1 MELAVAT
8 EDAQQSRLELRVA
21 RAELARSK
29 AQQAAVRHLIK
40 FSLTHCGW
48 IRLQLFGHVQWLRTC
63 TAWGVFYLHN

>member
-29 AQQAAVRHLIK
+29 AQQAAVRHFFK
-40 FSLTHCGW
+40 FSFTHFMW
-48 IRLQLFGHVQWLRTC
+48 IRLQLVGHVQ
-63 TAWGVFYLHN
+63 